1 MASVVLLLLLVFLV
15 VPIVELAV
23 IVQVAHSIGL
33 LSTIA
38 LLLLVSLTGAWLVK
52 REGFGVWRRMNEA
65 VAAGRVPGAELI
77 DAFVLLLAGG
87 LLLVPGF
94 VTDALGLVL
103 LLPPVRAVVRRGLSA
118 RLFRRTRLVTA
129 QVWGAGRARTT
140 VLDVDEAGRGW
151 GDGWPDAPSGGARQL
166 GR

>member
-1 MASVVLLLLLVFLV
+1 MGLVLLLLFLA

-23 IVQVAHSIGL
+23 IVQVADEIGVAPTL
-33 LSTIA
+33 A

-103 LLPPVRAVVRRGLSA
+103 LLPPVRAVVRRLLGV

-129 QVWGAGRARTT
+129 QVWGAGRTRAGI
-140 VLDVDEAGRGW
+140 VDVDEAGAVPTRE
-151 GDGWPDAPSGGARQL
+151 L